1 MPSTTPST
9 RLYLHAGVG
18 RYTEV
23 DRQTKSED
31 CLVEP
36 GEAKITRTCQQGI
49 RPEDGFLLMPVC
61 MQSVGAGDGRRKSK
75 GDQQKRNRFHFL
87 HNSTGIV

>member
-1 MPSTTPST
+1 
-9 RLYLHAGVG
+9 
-18 RYTEV
+18 
-23 DRQTKSED
+23 
-31 CLVEP
+31 
-36 GEAKITRTCQQGI
+36 
-49 RPEDGFLLMPVC
+49 